1 VTPENPKGELETKRV
16 PNDQL
21 KTYFDKFTRHFLLRE
36 STNAV
41 DVEVL
46 APDWGDQFAAEGAHL
61 FGITYDPKDNALEFE
76 IEGGDHRVT
85 RPKEVWTAEEFDGF
99 VKAIEIV
106 RDDGTREVAR
116 VNRLGVTPASST
128 TTEQPRRPK

>member
-1 VTPENPKGELETKRV
+1 VTPENLKGELETKRV

-21 KTYFDKFTRHFLLRE
+21 KTYFDKFTRHFLLRD

-116 VNRLGVTPASST
+116 VNRLGVTPASSA

>member
-116 VNRLGVTPASST
+116 VNRLGITPASST